1 MPQVVPVWPT
11 APMNSALSSGMAPLP
26 FQVIETAAPS
36 RSASAVSA
44 SEALAVIAPPPATMT
59 GRRAVSSSSAAA
71 SIAAASPTYSL
82 SAQGNMARL
91 EQMIPAQY
99 GRMRFPP
106 DFAAQPYVEYGGNE
120 QYLYQ
125 LFCLGVDEYDVEK
138 IDVEDTPIT
147 NFAEVT
153 TQIVAPGGSLTLF
166 PSNVITSVEVAGQEA
181 LTGVWL
187 GPFVAN
193 PAGSSCQQL
202 GVDVL
207 LPADHTPFFRRM
219 NVALQRSIGVLDKRV
234 VVHRAF
240 LPEHKNDVIAQ
251 AILNPPYRRRGLIL
265 ASPDTEPVRQ
275 ALRTISTRGETAVAV
290 VTNIL
295 DVPELKY
302 AGIDNYRAG
311 RAAGYFIGRLTQQSG
326 RVLILSSRTDYQGHV
341 DRTAGCREVL
351 AQYAPRLFCDSRT
364 VETYDD
370 PDRCYLA
377 VSSALK
383 SGEPIVAI
391 YNSGAGS
398 PGIEAALKKHK
409 AADRI
414 CWITHEMSDD
424 HREYIRVGMLDMV
437 IDQDPD
443 GQIMTALQHLLHA
456 AEVSD
461 SLPPPNV
468 PTEFRL
474 YFAENIR
481 ETPYLP

>member
-1 MPQVVPVWPT
+1 
-11 APMNSALSSGMAPLP
+11 MADSKRRKKTPRFMEIAQLAG
-26 FQVIETAAPS
+26 VSPS
-36 RSASAVSA
+36 TVDRVLNERGSVSA
-44 SEALAVIAPPPATMT
+44 NAREKV
-59 GRRAVSSSSAAA
+59 VSAA
-71 SIAAASPTYSL
+71 
-82 SAQGNMARL
+82 
-91 EQMIPAQY
+91 
-99 GRMRFPP
+99 
-106 DFAAQPYVEYGGNE
+106 
-120 QYLYQ
+120 
-125 LFCLGVDEYDVEK
+125 K
-138 IDVEDTPIT
+138 
-147 NFAEVT
+147 
-153 TQIVAPGGSLTLF
+153 
-166 PSNVITSVEVAGQEA
+166 
-181 LTGVWL
+181 
-187 GPFVAN
+187 
-193 PAGSSCQQL
+193 QL
-202 GVDVL
+202 GVPRVLPQTRHGLIHIDVL
-207 LPADHTPFFRRM
+207 LPANHTPFFRRM

-275 ALRTISTRGETAVAV
+275 ALRTISARGETAVAV

-424 HREYIRVGMLDMV
+424 HREYIRAGMLDMV

-461 SLPPPNV
+461 SPSPPNV